1 MSTDIFDYVIIGGGN
16 AGLALAGR
24 LTEDPSIHVCVLEAG
39 QDVTSVPDI
48 VVPGALQV
56 IRITTFAHSTE

>member
-1 MSTDIFDYVIIGGGN
+1 MSTETFDYVIIGGGN

-48 VVPGALQV
+48 VVPGALS
-56 IRITTFAHSTE
+56 FARLTS